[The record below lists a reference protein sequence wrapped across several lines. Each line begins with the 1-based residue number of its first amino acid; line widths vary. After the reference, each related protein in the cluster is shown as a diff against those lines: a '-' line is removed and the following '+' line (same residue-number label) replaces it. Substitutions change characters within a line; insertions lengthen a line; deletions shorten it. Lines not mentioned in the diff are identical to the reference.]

1 VRTFHRD
8 AVWSPLTLAGNN
20 GNTISTP
27 AACRTSEPYVAGE
40 DEQAIIAMT
49 ATASPSNP
57 SADVLYINVMR
68 NLDSQVGANG
78 FTFQTVTQI
87 DNAESFSDGTANAST
102 QKVMSLEAG
111 HVYRFGV
118 GLSSN
123 FNTPIS
129 TGYCTM
135 TVMIVK
141 TPS

>member
-1 VRTFHRD
+1 
-8 AVWSPLTLAGNN
+8 
-20 GNTISTP
+20 
-27 AACRTSEPYVAGE
+27 
-40 DEQAIIAMT
+40 
-49 ATASPSNP
+49 
-57 SADVLYINVMR
+57 MR

-78 FTFQTVTQI
+78 FTFQTLTSV

-102 QKVMSLEAG
+102 QKVTSLEAG

-123 FNTPIS
+123 FNTPMS